1 MTFKEKAVQHA
12 TQYFDKGY
20 FKKDLAE
27 LISVKTESQNNKCN
41 LENYYNQ
48 NIIPMLMEMGFK
60 CKVME
65 NPAFKANI
73 ILFAERIENADFS
86 TILTYGHGD
95 VVLGQDSCWDNGLS
109 PYKLI
114 EKDNRYYGRG
124 TADNKGQHLINIK
137 ALNSLLSVQ
146 KKLGFNFKILFE
158 MGEEI
163 GSPGLKT
170 FCQQNKELL
179 MADVFIASDG
189 PRISQK
195 IPTIFTGS
203 RGGINFDLSVNLRDN
218 AHHSGNFGGIL
229 KDPSI
234 ILSHAIASITDAR
247 GQINIPEWLPTS
259 LTPDIKEIL
268 AELPLLDAGF
278 DLDPDWG
285 QKELTMTERV
295 FGWNSFSVLA
305 MLSGEPEAPLNAIS
319 GHARSTCQLRFVVGT
334 DVNKI
339 IPALRNHLD
348 SFGFVDVNIHESQM
362 TPFPATRLEMNNSW
376 LSLITKSLEN
386 SMGSKIDLLPNLGGS
401 LPNDSFSEVLELPT
415 IWIPHSYAGC
425 AQHSPNE
432 HLSVPLAR
440 QALIF
445 MTALFA
451 DLSKARSVLN

>member
-27 LISVKTESQNNKCN
+27 LISVKTESQNNECN
-41 LENYYNQ
+41 LENYYDQ
-48 NIIPMLMEMGFK
+48 NIIPMLVKMGFK

-65 NPAFKANI
+65 NPLSKANI
-73 ILFAERIENADFS
+73 ILFAERIENAEFS

-95 VVLGQDSCWDNGLS
+95 VVLGQDSSWDNGLS

-163 GSPGLKT
+163 GSPGLKA

-179 MADVFIASDG
+179 KADVFIASDG
-189 PRISQK
+189 PRISQQ

-268 AELPLLDAGF
+268 AKLPLVDAGF

-339 IPALRNHLD
+339 IPALRNHLN
-348 SFGFVDVNIHESQM
+348 SFGFEDVNIHESEM

-401 LPNDSFSEVLELPT
+401 LPNDSFSEILELPT

-440 QALIF
+440 QALIC

-451 DLSKARSVLN
+451 DLSKEEKV

>member
-27 LISVKTESQNNKCN
+27 LISVKTESQNNECN
-41 LENYYNQ
+41 LENYYDQ
-48 NIIPMLMEMGFK
+48 NIIPMLVKMGFK

-65 NPAFKANI
+65 NPLSKANI
-73 ILFAERIENADFS
+73 ILFAERIENAEFS

-137 ALNSLLSVQ
+137 ALYSLLSVQ

-163 GSPGLKT
+163 GSPGLKA

-179 MADVFIASDG
+179 KADVFIASDG

-268 AELPLLDAGF
+268 AKLPLVDAGF

-339 IPALRNHLD
+339 IPALRNHLN
-348 SFGFVDVNIHESQM
+348 SFGFEDVNIHESEM

-386 SMGSKIDLLPNLGGS
+386 SMGGKIDLLPNLGGS
-401 LPNDSFSEVLELPT
+401 LPNDSFSEILELPT

-440 QALIF
+440 QALIC

-451 DLSKARSVLN
+451 DLSKEEKV

>member
-27 LISVKTESQNNKCN
+27 LISVKTESQNNECN
-41 LENYYNQ
+41 LENYYDQ
-48 NIIPMLMEMGFK
+48 NIIPMLVKMGFK

-65 NPAFKANI
+65 NPLSKANI

-137 ALNSLLSVQ
+137 ALYSLLSVQ

-163 GSPGLKT
+163 GSPGLKA

-179 MADVFIASDG
+179 KADVFIASDG

-259 LTPDIKEIL
+259 LTQDIKEIL
-268 AELPLLDAGF
+268 AKLPLVDAGF

-339 IPALRNHLD
+339 IPALRNHLN
-348 SFGFVDVNIHESQM
+348 SFGFEDVNIHESEM

-440 QALIF
+440 QALIC

-451 DLSKARSVLN
+451 DLSKEEKV

>member
-27 LISVKTESQNNKCN
+27 LISVKTESQNNECN
-41 LENYYNQ
+41 LENYYDQ
-48 NIIPMLMEMGFK
+48 NIIPMLVKMGFK

-65 NPAFKANI
+65 NPLSKANI
-73 ILFAERIENADFS
+73 ILFAERIENAEFS

-163 GSPGLKT
+163 GSPGLKA
-170 FCQQNKELL
+170 FCQENKELL
-179 MADVFIASDG
+179 KADVFIASDG

-268 AELPLLDAGF
+268 AKLPLVDAGF

-339 IPALRNHLD
+339 IPALRNHLN
-348 SFGFVDVNIHESQM
+348 SFGFEDVNIHESEM
-362 TPFPATRLEMNNSW
+362 IPFPATRLEMNNSW

-440 QALIF
+440 QALIC

-451 DLSKARSVLN
+451 DLSKEEKV

>member
-27 LISVKTESQNNKCN
+27 LISVKTESQNNECN
-41 LENYYNQ
+41 LENYYDQ
-48 NIIPMLMEMGFK
+48 NIIPMLVKMGFK

-65 NPAFKANI
+65 NPLSKANI
-73 ILFAERIENADFS
+73 ILFAERIENAEFS

-163 GSPGLKT
+163 GSPGLKA
-170 FCQQNKELL
+170 FCQENKELL
-179 MADVFIASDG
+179 KADVFIASDG

-268 AELPLLDAGF
+268 AKLPLVDAGF

-339 IPALRNHLD
+339 IPALRNHLN
-348 SFGFVDVNIHESQM
+348 SFGFEDVNIHESEM
-362 TPFPATRLEMNNSW
+362 IPFPATRLEMNNSW

-386 SMGSKIDLLPNLGGS
+386 SMGGKIDLLPNLGGS
-401 LPNDSFSEVLELPT
+401 LPNDSFSEILELPT

-440 QALIF
+440 QALIC

-451 DLSKARSVLN
+451 DLSKEEKV

>member
-27 LISVKTESQNNKCN
+27 LISVKTESQNNECN
-41 LENYYNQ
+41 LENYYDQ
-48 NIIPMLMEMGFK
+48 NIIPMLVKMGFK

-65 NPAFKANI
+65 NPLSKANI
-73 ILFAERIENADFS
+73 ILFAERIENAEFS

-163 GSPGLKT
+163 GSPGLKA
-170 FCQQNKELL
+170 FCQENKELL
-179 MADVFIASDG
+179 KADVFIASDG

-268 AELPLLDAGF
+268 AKLPLVDAGF

-339 IPALRNHLD
+339 IPALRNHLN
-348 SFGFVDVNIHESQM
+348 SFGFEDVNIHESEM
-362 TPFPATRLEMNNSW
+362 IPFPATRLEMNNSW

-386 SMGSKIDLLPNLGGS
+386 SMGGKIDLLPNLGGS
-401 LPNDSFSEVLELPT
+401 LPNDSFSEILELPT

-440 QALIF
+440 QALVC

-451 DLSKARSVLN
+451 DLSKEEKV

>member
-20 FKKDLAE
+20 FRKDLAE
-27 LISVKTESQNNKCN
+27 LISVKTESQNNECN
-41 LENYYNQ
+41 LENYYDQ
-48 NIIPMLMEMGFK
+48 NIIPMLVKMGFK
-60 CKVME
+60 CRVME
-65 NPAFKANI
+65 NPLSKANI
-73 ILFAERIENADFS
+73 ILFAERIENADFN

-179 MADVFIASDG
+179 KADVFIASDG

-268 AELPLLDAGF
+268 AKLPLVDAGF

-339 IPALRNHLD
+339 IPALRNHLN
-348 SFGFVDVNIHESQM
+348 SFGFEDVNIHESEM

-401 LPNDSFSEVLELPT
+401 LPNDSFSEILELPT

-440 QALIF
+440 QALVC

-451 DLSKARSVLN
+451 DLSKEEKV

>member
-27 LISVKTESQNNKCN
+27 LISVKTESQNNECN
-41 LENYYNQ
+41 LENYYDQ
-48 NIIPMLMEMGFK
+48 NIIPMLVKMGFK
-60 CKVME
+60 CRVME
-65 NPAFKANI
+65 NPLSKANI
-73 ILFAERIENADFS
+73 ILFAERIENADFN

-179 MADVFIASDG
+179 KADVFIASDG

-268 AELPLLDAGF
+268 AKLPLVDAGF

-339 IPALRNHLD
+339 IPALRNHLN
-348 SFGFVDVNIHESQM
+348 SFGFEDVNIHESEM
-362 TPFPATRLEMNNSW
+362 IPFPATRLEMNNSW

-432 HLSVPLAR
+432 HMSVPLAR
-440 QALIF
+440 QALIC

-451 DLSKARSVLN
+451 DLSKEAKV

>member
-27 LISVKTESQNNKCN
+27 LISVKTESQNNECN
-41 LENYYNQ
+41 LENYYDQ
-48 NIIPMLMEMGFK
+48 NIIPMLVKMGFK
-60 CKVME
+60 CRVME
-65 NPAFKANI
+65 NPLSKANI
-73 ILFAERIENADFS
+73 ILFAERIENAEFS

-163 GSPGLKT
+163 GSPGLKA

-179 MADVFIASDG
+179 KADVFIASDG

-268 AELPLLDAGF
+268 AKLPLVDAGF

-339 IPALRNHLD
+339 IPALRNHLN
-348 SFGFVDVNIHESQM
+348 SFGFEDVNIHESEM

-440 QALIF
+440 QALIC

-451 DLSKARSVLN
+451 DLSKEEKV

>member
-27 LISVKTESQNNKCN
+27 LISVKTESQNNECN
-41 LENYYNQ
+41 LENYYDQ
-48 NIIPMLMEMGFK
+48 NIIPMLVKMGFK

-65 NPAFKANI
+65 NPLSKANI

-163 GSPGLKT
+163 GSPGLKA
-170 FCQQNKELL
+170 FCQENKELL
-179 MADVFIASDG
+179 KADVFIASDG

-268 AELPLLDAGF
+268 AKLPLVDAGF

-339 IPALRNHLD
+339 IPALRNHLN
-348 SFGFVDVNIHESQM
+348 SFGFEDVNIHESEM
-362 TPFPATRLEMNNSW
+362 IPFPATRLEMNNSW

-386 SMGSKIDLLPNLGGS
+386 SMGGKIDLLPNLGGS
-401 LPNDSFSEVLELPT
+401 LPNDSFSEILELPT

-440 QALIF
+440 QALVC

-451 DLSKARSVLN
+451 DLSKEEKV

>member
-20 FKKDLAE
+20 FRKDLAE
-27 LISVKTESQNNKCN
+27 LISVKTESQNNECN
-41 LENYYNQ
+41 LENYYDQ
-48 NIIPMLMEMGFK
+48 NIIPMLVKMGFK

-65 NPAFKANI
+65 NPLSKANI
-73 ILFAERIENADFS
+73 ILFAERIENAEFS

-163 GSPGLKT
+163 GSPGLKA

-179 MADVFIASDG
+179 KADVFIASDG

-268 AELPLLDAGF
+268 AKLPLVDAGF

-339 IPALRNHLD
+339 IPALRNHLN
-348 SFGFVDVNIHESQM
+348 SFGFEDVNIHESEM

-432 HLSVPLAR
+432 HMSVPLAR
-440 QALIF
+440 QALIC

-451 DLSKARSVLN
+451 DLSKEAKV

>member
-27 LISVKTESQNNKCN
+27 LISVKTESQNNECN
-41 LENYYNQ
+41 LENYYDQ
-48 NIIPMLMEMGFK
+48 NIIPMLVKMGFK

-65 NPAFKANI
+65 NPLSKANI
-73 ILFAERIENADFS
+73 ILFAERIENADFN

-163 GSPGLKT
+163 GSPGLKA

-179 MADVFIASDG
+179 KADVFIASDG

-268 AELPLLDAGF
+268 AKLPLVDAGF

-339 IPALRNHLD
+339 IPALRNHLN
-348 SFGFVDVNIHESQM
+348 SFGFEDVNIHESEM

-440 QALIF
+440 QALVC

-451 DLSKARSVLN
+451 DLSKEEKV

>member
-27 LISVKTESQNNKCN
+27 LISVKTESQNNECN
-41 LENYYNQ
+41 LENYYDQ
-48 NIIPMLMEMGFK
+48 NIIPMLVKMGFK
-60 CKVME
+60 CRVME
-65 NPAFKANI
+65 NPLSKANI

-179 MADVFIASDG
+179 KADVFIASDG

-268 AELPLLDAGF
+268 AKLPLVDAGF

-339 IPALRNHLD
+339 IPALRNHLN
-348 SFGFVDVNIHESQM
+348 SFGFEDVNIHESEM
-362 TPFPATRLEMNNSW
+362 IPFPATRLEMNNSW

-440 QALIF
+440 QALIC

-451 DLSKARSVLN
+451 DLSKEEKV

>member
-27 LISVKTESQNNKCN
+27 LISVKTESQNNECN
-41 LENYYNQ
+41 LENYYDQ
-48 NIIPMLMEMGFK
+48 NIIPMLVKMGFK
-60 CKVME
+60 CRVME
-65 NPAFKANI
+65 NPLSKANI

-163 GSPGLKT
+163 GSPGLKA

-179 MADVFIASDG
+179 KADVFIASDG

-268 AELPLLDAGF
+268 AKLPLVDAGF

-339 IPALRNHLD
+339 IPALRNHLN
-348 SFGFVDVNIHESQM
+348 SFGFEDVNIHESEM

-432 HLSVPLAR
+432 HMSVPLAR
-440 QALIF
+440 QALIC

-451 DLSKARSVLN
+451 DLSKEAKV

>member
-20 FKKDLAE
+20 FRKDLAE
-27 LISVKTESQNNKCN
+27 LISVKTESQNNECN
-41 LENYYNQ
+41 LENYYDQ
-48 NIIPMLMEMGFK
+48 NIIPMLVKMGFK
-60 CKVME
+60 CRVME
-65 NPAFKANI
+65 NPLSKANI
-73 ILFAERIENADFS
+73 ILFAERIENTDFN

-179 MADVFIASDG
+179 KADVFIASDG

-268 AELPLLDAGF
+268 AKLPLVDAGF

-339 IPALRNHLD
+339 IPALRNHLN
-348 SFGFVDVNIHESQM
+348 SFGFEDVNIHESEM

-432 HLSVPLAR
+432 HMSVPLAR
-440 QALIF
+440 QALIC

-451 DLSKARSVLN
+451 DLSKEAKV

>member
-20 FKKDLAE
+20 FRKDLAE
-27 LISVKTESQNNKCN
+27 LISVKTESQNNECN
-41 LENYYNQ
+41 LENYYDQ
-48 NIIPMLMEMGFK
+48 NIIPMLVKMGFK
-60 CKVME
+60 CRVME
-65 NPAFKANI
+65 NPLSKANI
-73 ILFAERIENADFS
+73 ILFAERIENTDFS

-179 MADVFIASDG
+179 KADVFIASDG

-268 AELPLLDAGF
+268 AKLPLVDAGF

-339 IPALRNHLD
+339 IPALRNHLN
-348 SFGFVDVNIHESQM
+348 SFGFEDVNIHESEM

-432 HLSVPLAR
+432 HMSVPLAR
-440 QALIF
+440 QALIC

-451 DLSKARSVLN
+451 DLSKEAKV

>member
-27 LISVKTESQNNKCN
+27 LISVKTESQNNECN
-41 LENYYNQ
+41 LENYYDQ
-48 NIIPMLMEMGFK
+48 NIIPMLVKMGFK

-65 NPAFKANI
+65 NPLSKANI
-73 ILFAERIENADFS
+73 ILFAERIENAEFS

-163 GSPGLKT
+163 GSPGLKA
-170 FCQQNKELL
+170 FCQENKELL
-179 MADVFIASDG
+179 KADVFIASDG

-268 AELPLLDAGF
+268 AKLPLVDAGF

-339 IPALRNHLD
+339 IPALRNHLN
-348 SFGFVDVNIHESQM
+348 SFGFEDVNIHESEM

-401 LPNDSFSEVLELPT
+401 LPNDSFSEILELPT

-440 QALIF
+440 QALVC

-451 DLSKARSVLN
+451 DLSKEEKV

>member
-20 FKKDLAE
+20 FRKDLAE
-27 LISVKTESQNNKCN
+27 LISVKTESQNNECN
-41 LENYYNQ
+41 LENYYDQ

-65 NPAFKANI
+65 NPASKANI

-179 MADVFIASDG
+179 KADVFIASDG

-268 AELPLLDAGF
+268 AKLPLVDAGF

-339 IPALRNHLD
+339 IPALRNHLN
-348 SFGFVDVNIHESQM
+348 SFGFEDVNIHESEM

-432 HLSVPLAR
+432 HMSVPLAR
-440 QALIF
+440 QALIC

-451 DLSKARSVLN
+451 DLSKEAKV

>member
-20 FKKDLAE
+20 FRKDLAE
-27 LISVKTESQNNKCN
+27 LISVKTESQNNECN
-41 LENYYNQ
+41 LENYYDQ
-48 NIIPMLMEMGFK
+48 NIIPMLVKMGFK
-60 CKVME
+60 CRVME
-65 NPAFKANI
+65 NPLSKANI

-163 GSPGLKT
+163 GSPGLKA

-179 MADVFIASDG
+179 NADVFIASDG

-268 AELPLLDAGF
+268 AKLPLVDAGF

-339 IPALRNHLD
+339 IPALRNHLN
-348 SFGFVDVNIHESQM
+348 SFGFEDVNIHESEM

-440 QALIF
+440 QALIC

-451 DLSKARSVLN
+451 DLSKEAKV

>member
-27 LISVKTESQNNKCN
+27 LISVKTESQNNECN
-41 LENYYNQ
+41 LENYYDQ
-48 NIIPMLMEMGFK
+48 NIIPMLVKMGFK

-65 NPAFKANI
+65 NPLSKANI
-73 ILFAERIENADFS
+73 ILFAERIENAEFS

-163 GSPGLKT
+163 GSPGLKA

-179 MADVFIASDG
+179 KADVFIASDG

-268 AELPLLDAGF
+268 AKLPLVDAGF

-339 IPALRNHLD
+339 IPALRNHLN
-348 SFGFVDVNIHESQM
+348 SFGFEDVNIHESEM

-440 QALIF
+440 QALIC

-451 DLSKARSVLN
+451 DLSKETKV

>member
-20 FKKDLAE
+20 FRKDLAE
-27 LISVKTESQNNKCN
+27 LISVKTESQNNECN
-41 LENYYNQ
+41 LENYYDQ
-48 NIIPMLMEMGFK
+48 NIIPMLVKMGFK
-60 CKVME
+60 CRVME
-65 NPAFKANI
+65 NPLSKANI
-73 ILFAERIENADFS
+73 ILFAERIENADFN

-163 GSPGLKT
+163 GSPGLKA

-179 MADVFIASDG
+179 KADVFIASDG

-268 AELPLLDAGF
+268 AKLPLVDAGF

-339 IPALRNHLD
+339 IPALRNHLN
-348 SFGFVDVNIHESQM
+348 SFGFEDVNIHESEM
-362 TPFPATRLEMNNSW
+362 IPFPATRLEMNNSW

-386 SMGSKIDLLPNLGGS
+386 SMGGKIDLLPNLGGS
-401 LPNDSFSEVLELPT
+401 LPNDSFSEILELPT

-440 QALIF
+440 QALIC

-451 DLSKARSVLN
+451 DLSKEEKV

>member
-27 LISVKTESQNNKCN
+27 LISVKTESQNNECN
-41 LENYYNQ
+41 LENYYDQ
-48 NIIPMLMEMGFK
+48 NIIPMLVKMGFK

-65 NPAFKANI
+65 NPLSKANI
-73 ILFAERIENADFS
+73 ILFAERIENAEFS

-163 GSPGLKT
+163 GSPGLKA

-179 MADVFIASDG
+179 KADVFIASDG

-268 AELPLLDAGF
+268 AKLPLVDAGF

-339 IPALRNHLD
+339 IPALRNHLN
-348 SFGFVDVNIHESQM
+348 SFGFEDVNIHESEM

-401 LPNDSFSEVLELPT
+401 LPNDSFSEILELPT

-440 QALIF
+440 QALVC

-451 DLSKARSVLN
+451 DISKEEKV

>member
-27 LISVKTESQNNKCN
+27 LISVKTESQNNECN
-41 LENYYNQ
+41 LENYYDQ
-48 NIIPMLMEMGFK
+48 NIIPMLVKMGFK

-65 NPAFKANI
+65 NPLSKANI
-73 ILFAERIENADFS
+73 ILFAERIENAEFS

-137 ALNSLLSVQ
+137 ALYSLLSVQ

-163 GSPGLKT
+163 GSPGLKA

-179 MADVFIASDG
+179 KADVFIASDG

-268 AELPLLDAGF
+268 AKLPLVDAGF

-339 IPALRNHLD
+339 IPALRNHLN
-348 SFGFVDVNIHESQM
+348 SFGFEDVNIHESEM
-362 TPFPATRLEMNNSW
+362 IPFPATRLEMNNSW

-386 SMGSKIDLLPNLGGS
+386 SMGGKIDLLPNLGGS
-401 LPNDSFSEVLELPT
+401 LPNDSFSEILELPT

-440 QALIF
+440 QALVC

-451 DLSKARSVLN
+451 DLSKEEKV

>member
-27 LISVKTESQNNKCN
+27 LISVKTESQNNECN
-41 LENYYNQ
+41 LENYYDQ
-48 NIIPMLMEMGFK
+48 NIIPMLVKMGFK

-65 NPAFKANI
+65 NPLSKANI
-73 ILFAERIENADFS
+73 ILFAERIENAEFS

-137 ALNSLLSVQ
+137 ALNSLLLVQ

-163 GSPGLKT
+163 GSPGLKA

-179 MADVFIASDG
+179 KADVFIASDG

-268 AELPLLDAGF
+268 AKLPLVDAGF

-339 IPALRNHLD
+339 IPALRNHLN
-348 SFGFVDVNIHESQM
+348 SFGFEDVNIHESEM
-362 TPFPATRLEMNNSW
+362 IPFPATRLEMNNSW

-386 SMGSKIDLLPNLGGS
+386 SMGGKIDLLPNLGGS
-401 LPNDSFSEVLELPT
+401 LPNDSFSEILELPT

-440 QALIF
+440 QALVC

-451 DLSKARSVLN
+451 DLSKEEKV

>member
-20 FKKDLAE
+20 FRKDLAE
-27 LISVKTESQNNKCN
+27 LISVKTESQNNECN
-41 LENYYNQ
+41 LENYYDQ
-48 NIIPMLMEMGFK
+48 NIIPMLMKMGFK

-65 NPAFKANI
+65 NPVSKANI

-179 MADVFIASDG
+179 KADVFIASDG

-259 LTPDIKEIL
+259 LTPDIKKIL
-268 AELPLLDAGF
+268 AELPLVDAGF

-339 IPALRNHLD
+339 IPALRNHLN
-348 SFGFVDVNIHESQM
+348 SFGFEDVNIHESEM

-432 HLSVPLAR
+432 HMSVPLAR
-440 QALIF
+440 QALIC

-451 DLSKARSVLN
+451 DLSKEAKV

>member
-27 LISVKTESQNNKCN
+27 LISVKTESQNNECN
-41 LENYYNQ
+41 LENYYDQ
-48 NIIPMLMEMGFK
+48 NIIPMLVKMGFK

-65 NPAFKANI
+65 NPLSKANI
-73 ILFAERIENADFS
+73 ILFAERIENAEFS

-179 MADVFIASDG
+179 KADVFIASDG

-268 AELPLLDAGF
+268 AKLPLVDAGF

-339 IPALRNHLD
+339 IPALRNHLN
-348 SFGFVDVNIHESQM
+348 SFGFEDVNIHESEM

-440 QALIF
+440 QALIC

-451 DLSKARSVLN
+451 DLSKETKV

>member
-27 LISVKTESQNNKCN
+27 LISVKTESQNNECN
-41 LENYYNQ
+41 LENYYDQ
-48 NIIPMLMEMGFK
+48 NIIPMLVKMGFK

-65 NPAFKANI
+65 NPLSKANI
-73 ILFAERIENADFS
+73 ILFAERIENAEFS

-163 GSPGLKT
+163 GSPGLKA

-179 MADVFIASDG
+179 KADVFIASDG

-268 AELPLLDAGF
+268 AKLPLVDAGF

-334 DVNKI
+334 DVKKI
-339 IPALRNHLD
+339 IPALRNHLN
-348 SFGFVDVNIHESQM
+348 SFGFEDVNIHESEM
-362 TPFPATRLEMNNSW
+362 IPFPATRLEMNNSW

-386 SMGSKIDLLPNLGGS
+386 SMGGKIDLLPNLGGS
-401 LPNDSFSEVLELPT
+401 LPNDSFLEILELPT

-440 QALIF
+440 QALVC

-451 DLSKARSVLN
+451 DLSKEEKV

>member
-27 LISVKTESQNNKCN
+27 LISVKTESQNNECN
-41 LENYYNQ
+41 LENYYDQ
-48 NIIPMLMEMGFK
+48 NIIPMLVKMGFK

-65 NPAFKANI
+65 NPLSKANI

-163 GSPGLKT
+163 GSPGLKA

-179 MADVFIASDG
+179 KADVFIASDG

-268 AELPLLDAGF
+268 AKLPLVDAGF

-339 IPALRNHLD
+339 IPALRNHLN
-348 SFGFVDVNIHESQM
+348 SFGFEDVNIHESEM

-386 SMGSKIDLLPNLGGS
+386 SMGGKIDLLPNLGGS
-401 LPNDSFSEVLELPT
+401 LPNDSFSEILELPT

-432 HLSVPLAR
+432 HMSVPLAR
-440 QALIF
+440 QALIC

-451 DLSKARSVLN
+451 DLSKEEKV

>member
-27 LISVKTESQNNKCN
+27 LISVKTESQNNECN
-41 LENYYNQ
+41 LENYYDQ
-48 NIIPMLMEMGFK
+48 NIIPMLVKMGFK

-65 NPAFKANI
+65 NPLSKANI
-73 ILFAERIENADFS
+73 ILFAERIENAEFS

-146 KKLGFNFKILFE
+146 KKLGFNFKIIFE

-163 GSPGLKT
+163 GSPGLKA

-179 MADVFIASDG
+179 KADVFIASDG

-268 AELPLLDAGF
+268 AKLPLVDAGF

-339 IPALRNHLD
+339 IPALRNHLN
-348 SFGFVDVNIHESQM
+348 SFGFEDVNIHESEM

-440 QALIF
+440 QALVC

-451 DLSKARSVLN
+451 DLSKEEKV

>member
-27 LISVKTESQNNKCN
+27 LISVKTESQNNECN
-41 LENYYNQ
+41 LENYYDQ
-48 NIIPMLMEMGFK
+48 NIIPMLVKMGFK
-60 CKVME
+60 CRVME
-65 NPAFKANI
+65 NPLSKANI
-73 ILFAERIENADFS
+73 ILFAERIENAEFS

-163 GSPGLKT
+163 GSPGLKA

-179 MADVFIASDG
+179 KADVFIASDG

-268 AELPLLDAGF
+268 AKLPLVDAGF

-339 IPALRNHLD
+339 IPALRNHLN
-348 SFGFVDVNIHESQM
+348 SFGFEDVNIHESEM
-362 TPFPATRLEMNNSW
+362 IPFPATRLEMNNSW

-386 SMGSKIDLLPNLGGS
+386 SMGGKIDLLPNLGGS
-401 LPNDSFSEVLELPT
+401 LPNDSFSEILELPT

-440 QALIF
+440 QALVC

-451 DLSKARSVLN
+451 DLSKEEKV

>member
-27 LISVKTESQNNKCN
+27 LISVKTESQNNECN
-41 LENYYNQ
+41 LENYYDQ
-48 NIIPMLMEMGFK
+48 NIIPMLVKMGFK

-65 NPAFKANI
+65 NPLSKANI

-163 GSPGLKT
+163 GSPGLKA

-179 MADVFIASDG
+179 KADVFIASDG

-268 AELPLLDAGF
+268 AKLPLVDAGF

-339 IPALRNHLD
+339 IPALRNHLN
-348 SFGFVDVNIHESQM
+348 SFGFEDVNIHESEM

-440 QALIF
+440 QALVC

-451 DLSKARSVLN
+451 DLSKEEKV

>member
-27 LISVKTESQNNKCN
+27 LISVKTESQNNECN
-41 LENYYNQ
+41 LENYYDQ
-48 NIIPMLMEMGFK
+48 NIIPMLVKMGFK

-65 NPAFKANI
+65 NPLSKANI

-137 ALNSLLSVQ
+137 ALYSLLSVQ

-163 GSPGLKT
+163 GSPGLKA
-170 FCQQNKELL
+170 FCQENKELL
-179 MADVFIASDG
+179 KADVFIASDG

-268 AELPLLDAGF
+268 AKLPLVDAGF

-339 IPALRNHLD
+339 IPALRNHLN
-348 SFGFVDVNIHESQM
+348 SFGFEDVNIHESEM

-440 QALIF
+440 QALIC

-451 DLSKARSVLN
+451 DLSKEEKV

>member
-20 FKKDLAE
+20 FRKDLAE
-27 LISVKTESQNNKCN
+27 LISVKTESQNNECN
-41 LENYYNQ
+41 LENYYDQ
-48 NIIPMLMEMGFK
+48 NIIPMLVKMGFK
-60 CKVME
+60 CRVME
-65 NPAFKANI
+65 NPLSKANI

-163 GSPGLKT
+163 GSPGLKA

-179 MADVFIASDG
+179 KADVFIASDG

-268 AELPLLDAGF
+268 AKLPLVDAGF

-339 IPALRNHLD
+339 IPALRNHLN
-348 SFGFVDVNIHESQM
+348 SFGFEDVNIHESEM
-362 TPFPATRLEMNNSW
+362 IPFPATRLEMNNSW

-432 HLSVPLAR
+432 HMSVPLAR
-440 QALIF
+440 QALIC

-451 DLSKARSVLN
+451 DLSKETKV

>member
-20 FKKDLAE
+20 FRKDLAE
-27 LISVKTESQNNKCN
+27 LISVKTESQNNECN
-41 LENYYNQ
+41 LENYYDQ
-48 NIIPMLMEMGFK
+48 NIIPMLVKMGFK
-60 CKVME
+60 CRVME
-65 NPAFKANI
+65 NPLSKANI
-73 ILFAERIENADFS
+73 ILFAERIENADFN

-179 MADVFIASDG
+179 KADVFIASDG

-268 AELPLLDAGF
+268 AKLPLVDAGF

-339 IPALRNHLD
+339 IPALRNHLN
-348 SFGFVDVNIHESQM
+348 SFGFEDVNIHESEM

-432 HLSVPLAR
+432 HMSVPLAR
-440 QALIF
+440 QALIC

-451 DLSKARSVLN
+451 DLSKEAKV

>member
-20 FKKDLAE
+20 FRKDLAE
-27 LISVKTESQNNKCN
+27 LISVKTESQNNECN
-41 LENYYNQ
+41 LENYYDQ
-48 NIIPMLMEMGFK
+48 NIIPMLMKMGFK

-65 NPAFKANI
+65 NPVSKANI

-163 GSPGLKT
+163 GSPGLKA

-179 MADVFIASDG
+179 KADVFIASDG

-268 AELPLLDAGF
+268 AKLPLVDAGF

-339 IPALRNHLD
+339 IPALRNHLN
-348 SFGFVDVNIHESQM
+348 SFGFEDVNIHESEM

-432 HLSVPLAR
+432 HMSVPLAR
-440 QALIF
+440 QALIC

-451 DLSKARSVLN
+451 DLSKEAKV

>member
-1 MTFKEKAVQHA
+1 MTFKEKAVQDA

-27 LISVKTESQNNKCN
+27 LISVKTESQNNECN
-41 LENYYNQ
+41 LENYYDQ
-48 NIIPMLMEMGFK
+48 NIIPMLVKMGFK

-65 NPAFKANI
+65 NPLSKANI

-163 GSPGLKT
+163 GSPGLKA

-179 MADVFIASDG
+179 KADVFIASDG

-268 AELPLLDAGF
+268 AKLPLVDAGF

-339 IPALRNHLD
+339 IPALRNHLN
-348 SFGFVDVNIHESQM
+348 SFGFEDVNIHESEM
-362 TPFPATRLEMNNSW
+362 IPFPATRLEMNNSW

-386 SMGSKIDLLPNLGGS
+386 SMGGKIDLLPNLGGS
-401 LPNDSFSEVLELPT
+401 LPNDSFSEILELPT

-440 QALIF
+440 QALVC

-451 DLSKARSVLN
+451 DLSKEEKV

>member
-20 FKKDLAE
+20 FRKDLAE
-27 LISVKTESQNNKCN
+27 LISVKTESQNNECN
-41 LENYYNQ
+41 LENYYDQ
-48 NIIPMLMEMGFK
+48 NIIPMLVKMGFK
-60 CKVME
+60 CRVME
-65 NPAFKANI
+65 NPLSKANI
-73 ILFAERIENADFS
+73 ILFAERIENADFN

-163 GSPGLKT
+163 GSPGLKA

-179 MADVFIASDG
+179 KADVFIASDG

-268 AELPLLDAGF
+268 AKLPLVDAGF

-339 IPALRNHLD
+339 IPALRNHLN
-348 SFGFVDVNIHESQM
+348 SFGFEDVNIHESEM

-440 QALIF
+440 QALIC

-451 DLSKARSVLN
+451 DLSKEAKV

>member
-20 FKKDLAE
+20 FRKDLAE
-27 LISVKTESQNNKCN
+27 LISVKTESQNNECN
-41 LENYYNQ
+41 LENYYDQ
-48 NIIPMLMEMGFK
+48 NIIPMLVKMGFK

-65 NPAFKANI
+65 NPLSKANI
-73 ILFAERIENADFS
+73 ILFAERIENAEFS

-163 GSPGLKT
+163 GSPGLKA

-179 MADVFIASDG
+179 KADVFIASDG

-268 AELPLLDAGF
+268 AKLPLVDAGF

-339 IPALRNHLD
+339 IPALRNHLN
-348 SFGFVDVNIHESQM
+348 SFGFEDVNIHESEM

-440 QALIF
+440 QALIC

-451 DLSKARSVLN
+451 DLSKETKV